1 MGSFSA
7 NPLVL
12 SASKLH
18 VQIAG
23 QVLIDNQDLLIHEG
37 ERVGLVG
44 RNGCG
49 KSTLMKI
56 LAGQEHFFAGEVSCK
71 KNIRAAYMP
80 QEVDLTPGKTV
91 RDCILDGAADILTVL
106 HDYEH
111 SAPGKHL
118 HELEAII
125 NARDGWNLESRLTM
139 LIDALAAPAPDRVVD
154 TLSGGE
160 KRRVGLCRVLLD
172 MPDLLLLDEPT
183 NHLDAE
189 TIEWM
194 EDYFQRSSCTCLF
207 VTHDRYFLDKVSTRI
222 LELSGGGL
230 YSHDG
235 NYQDFLRKKAER
247 EADAEANDQRRL
259 AFIRREI
266 DWIRRGPQ
274 ARSTK
279 SWSRIQRFNNAAN
292 QEGIAAER
300 DIALLIP
307 PAPPM
312 GNIVVSLKDVSLTL
326 GERQLFAH
334 LNLDFEPGMRLGIV
348 GRNGL
353 GKTSLLR
360 LILGELQP
368 STGTVRSGERT
379 QFNYIAQHRITLHD
393 DKTVFEEIGEGNEFV
408 LFNGRKIN
416 IWTYLHNFLFQDEE
430 INTQVGKL
438 SGGERNRL
446 VLAQIIKKGGNFLL
460 MDEPTNDLDLPTLR
474 VLEEAIN
481 DFAGCVAVV
490 SHDRYFLNRVC
501 THVLAFQDDGE
512 LFFQPGNFSYYAEK
526 RAEKLQAIL
535 AAQAAQAAENKP
547 ASTAT
552 VAASDNAGDNAAAR
566 PRKLKWAEQREL
578 DAMEAAIAA
587 AEAAVAETEALFA
600 DPNFHARHGRQSV
613 DITAKLDAQR
623 AEVERLYA
631 RWAELEELSQGQ

>member
-12 SASKLH
+12 SAGKLH

-23 QVLIDNQDLLIHEG
+23 KVLIDNQDLLIHEG

-56 LAGQEHFFAGEVSCK
+56 LAGQEHFFAGEVSRK
-71 KNIRAAYMP
+71 KNIRTAYMP
-80 QEVDLTPGKTV
+80 QEVDLPPGKTV
-91 RDCILDGAADILTVL
+91 RDCILEGAADLLAIL

-111 SAPGKHL
+111 CASGKQL
-118 HELEAII
+118 HELEAVI
-125 NARDGWNLESRLTM
+125 NARDGWNLESRLNM
-139 LIDALAAPAPDRVVD
+139 LIDSLAAPAPDRVVD

-160 KRRVGLCRVLLD
+160 KRRVALCRVLLD

-183 NHLDAE
+183 NHLDTE
-189 TIEWM
+189 TIAWM

-207 VTHDRYFLDKVSTRI
+207 VTHDRYFLDRVSTRI
-222 LELSGGGL
+222 LELAGAAL

-247 EADAEANDQRRL
+247 EADAEANEQRRL

-274 ARSTK
+274 ARGTK
-279 SWSRIQRFNNAAN
+279 SWSRIQRFNNAVN
-292 QEGIAAER
+292 QDGLAVER

-326 GERQLFAH
+326 GGRRLFSQ

-368 STGTVRSGERT
+368 SSGSIRVGERT
-379 QFNYIAQHRITLHD
+379 QFNTIAQHRITLHD
-393 DKTVFEEIGEGNEFV
+393 DKTVFEEIGEGNDYV
-408 LFNGRKIN
+408 LFDGRKLN
-416 IWTYLHNFLFQDEE
+416 LWSYLHNFLFQDDE

-446 VLAQIIKKGGNFLL
+446 VLAQSLKKGGNFLL

-481 DFAGCVAVV
+481 EFTGCVAVV

-501 THVLAFQDDGE
+501 THILAFQDDGE
-512 LFFQPGNFSYYAEK
+512 LFFQPGDFSYYAEK
-526 RAEKLQAIL
+526 RAERLLALQAAL
-535 AAQAAQAAENKP
+535 AAENNQAVGP
-547 ASTAT
+547 APSSKADD
-552 VAASDNAGDNAAAR
+552 SGNAAAR

-578 DAMEAAIAA
+578 EGMEASIAA
-587 AEAAVAETEALFA
+587 AEAAVAETEALFL
-600 DPNFHARHGRQSV
+600 DPNFHALYGRQSA
-613 DITAKLDAQR
+613 DITATLEAQR

-631 RWAELEELSQGQ
+631 RWVELAELSQGQ